1 MRIPYSQIRIVHLD
15 GTTVTHNC
23 ALEESGVV
31 MVKGP
36 QIFVGYKSES
46 DNAQAWVE
54 DGWFNTGD
62 LGYLD
67 DKGFLYLSGRAKD
80 LIIRSGHNID
90 PDLIEE
96 PLNAHPEVMTSTAI
110 GLPDVY
116 AGELPMAYVV
126 RTPGSEVSAEALIEH
141 CTAEMSERAA
151 IPKRIEFVDA
161 MPLTAV
167 GKVYRPSLRQS
178 ISEQVVRETLTNA
191 SIAASVESELE
202 KKRGLVIRISV
213 DDKSKVDEAKNL
225 IEDYT
230 FISEVS

>member
-1 MRIPYSQIRIVHLD
+1 
-15 GTTVTHNC
+15 
-23 ALEESGVV
+23 
-31 MVKGP
+31 
-36 QIFVGYKSES
+36 
-46 DNAQAWVE
+46 
-54 DGWFNTGD
+54 
-62 LGYLD
+62 
-67 DKGFLYLSGRAKD
+67 
-80 LIIRSGHNID
+80 
-90 PDLIEE
+90 
-96 PLNAHPEVMTSTAI
+96 
-110 GLPDVY
+110 
-116 AGELPMAYVV
+116 MAYVV